1 MRIQSLIT
9 GMGLSLILAT
19 TPLTPVFAT
28 PQESDDTTPDCQASL
43 SPNAIPRQ
51 VAPVEVRLTTPLT
64 LGAVEAIEI
73 EEKSGAKAATLQD
86 QEPSSISFK
95 VDTSEAQTGFWNIV
109 LKAEHGDCRAV
120 LEIL

>member
-9 GMGLSLILAT
+9 GLGLSLVLAAA
-19 TPLTPVFAT
+19 PSSAVFADS
-28 PQESDDTTPDCQASL
+28 QEPVDTTPDCQASL
-43 SPNAIPRQ
+43 LPNAIPRQ

-64 LGAVEAIEI
+64 LGAVEAVEI
-73 EEKSGAKAATLQD
+73 EEKSGAKAAALQD

-95 VDTSEAQTGFWNIV
+95 VDTSEAQTGFWTIV
-109 LKAEHGDCRAV
+109 LKAEDGECRAV